1 MSNPFD
7 LLTVNITPEPEK
19 DNDMV
24 EGFNKRVLLFFF
36 FHDNFFK
43 TAFSAEC
50 QEKKVKFYG
59 RSRFD
64 PSIPQGYFGNIIVLT
79 NALCTAAKIVKNS
92 LSTAVKLVQEDVKLV
107 TDSYMKNKS

>member
-1 MSNPFD
+1 MKPNEETK
-7 LLTVNITPEPEK
+7 LLYVV
-19 DNDMV
+19 D
-24 EGFNKRVLLFFF
+24 
-36 FHDNFFK
+36 
-43 TAFSAEC
+43 
-50 QEKKVKFYG
+50 G